1 MSQVDLLRKVIREEV
16 RKVVR
21 EELKSF
27 LVEARVPTAKPTYAS
42 TIQESVQKAK
52 PTPRPVYSDDP
63 IKQLLAETAYGMD
76 TSEYKTMMNAG
87 SDMAQGFPQLAMQ
100 YQQQESFTSQP
111 QVVESV
117 SEMLANTRPTNDINQ
132 VTIDTVPDFSELM
145 QTMKAKGQI

>member
-1 MSQVDLLRKVIREEV
+1 MSQVELLRKLIREEV

-27 LVEARVPTAKPTYAS
+27 LVEARVPTPKPNYANTIKESVQRVKPVAKPTYS
-42 TIQESVQKAK
+42 N
-52 PTPRPVYSDDP
+52 DP

-76 TSEYKTMMNAG
+76 TSEYKTMMNAN
-87 SDMAQGFPQLAMQ
+87 SDMAQGFPQLSMQ
-100 YQQQESFTSQP
+100 YQESPMIEQS

-132 VTIDTVPDFSELM
+132 VTIDTVPDYSQLM

>member
-27 LVEARVPTAKPTYAS
+27 LVEARVPVSKNTY
-42 TIQESVQKAK
+42 TDTLKESVQRTK
-52 PTPRPVYSDDP
+52 PTPKPTYSDDP

-100 YQQQESFTSQP
+100 YQQQESFTPQP

>member
-1 MSQVDLLRKVIREEV
+1 MSQVELLRKLIREEV

-27 LVEARVPTAKPTYAS
+27 LVEARVPTTKPNYANTIKEGVQRAKPVTKS
-42 TIQESVQKAK
+42 
-52 PTPRPVYSDDP
+52 VYSDDP
-63 IKQLLAETAYGMD
+63 IKQLLAETAYEMD
-76 TSEYKTMMNAG
+76 TSEYKTMMSAN

-100 YQQQESFTSQP
+100 YQESPTIEQS

-117 SEMLANTRPTNDINQ
+117 SEMLANTRPSNDINQ
-132 VTIDTVPDFSELM
+132 ITIDTVPDFSQLM

>member
-1 MSQVDLLRKVIREEV
+1 MSQVELLRKLIREEV

-27 LVEARVPTAKPTYAS
+27 LVEARVPVAKPSYAN
-42 TIQESVQKAK
+42 TIKESVQKAK
-52 PTPRPVYSDDP
+52 PAPRPTYSDDP

-76 TSEYKTMMNAG
+76 TSEYKTMVNAN
-87 SDMAQGFPQLAMQ
+87 SDMAQGFPQLSMQ
-100 YQQQESFTSQP
+100 YQESPTIQQS

-117 SEMLANTRPTNDINQ
+117 SEMLANTRPSTDINQ

>member
-1 MSQVDLLRKVIREEV
+1 MSQVDLLRKLIREEV

-21 EELKSF
+21 EELKNF
-27 LVEARVPTAKPTYAS
+27 LVEARVPVTKNNYTGMIKESIERAKPAP
-42 TIQESVQKAK
+42 K
-52 PTPRPVYSDDP
+52 PVYSDDP

-76 TSEYKTMMNAG
+76 ASEYKTMVNAG

-100 YQQQESFTSQP
+100 YQESSTMQQP

-117 SEMLANTRPTNDINQ
+117 SEMLASARPTNDINQ
-132 VTIDTVPDFSELM
+132 VTIDAVPDFTELM